1 MLASRRWRDWNPPAI
16 FQKCPERELTKPTE
30 PLSSPVSSVLS
41 VPTLPVS
48 KINAPSA
55 SIPPHDLEEIPPV
68 EGPIDEG
75 WGLWLLE
82 QCAFR
87 DRWWGG
93 TGALYLSL
101 ARWCASHGRSVP
113 ASRAAFVTAL
123 QGEGFQSTSDGLVYG
138 LVLKADLEAYEQF
151 QTAPNP
157 ARTTQF
163 PHGGPGGH
171 CEPCGE
177 SAIPCRPAS

>member
-16 FQKCPERELTKPTE
+16 FQECPEREVPKVPE
-30 PLSSPVSSVLS
+30 PQPDPLLSLLA

-48 KINAPSA
+48 KRFTLSA

-82 QCAFR
+82 HCAFR

-101 ARWCASHGRSVP
+101 ARWCASHGRPVP
-113 ASRAAFVTAL
+113 ASRRAFVTAL
-123 QGEGFQSTSDGLVYG
+123 QGEGFQPTSDSLVYG
-138 LVLKADLEAYEQF
+138 LVLKADLEAHEQF
-151 QTAPNP
+151 QPAPNP
-157 ARTTQF
+157 ARTTV
-163 PHGGPGGH
+163 P
-171 CEPCGE
+171 
-177 SAIPCRPAS
+177 ARRTRRPL